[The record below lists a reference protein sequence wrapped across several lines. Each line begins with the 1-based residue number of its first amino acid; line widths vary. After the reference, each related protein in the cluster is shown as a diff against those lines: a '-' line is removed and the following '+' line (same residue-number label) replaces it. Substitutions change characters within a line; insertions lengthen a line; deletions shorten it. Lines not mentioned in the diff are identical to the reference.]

1 MPTDEFSTENGCF
14 VTKGL
19 RWALNVDPQ
28 TSAMQWIKK
37 MEPDIQ
43 IADFK
48 DNNYMRIIEGAIRF
62 GKKVLFQDVGEEMDP
77 TLDNVLNKSLISVG
91 KSYCVKIGEKE
102 IEYDMKFKLYI
113 TTRMQNPHY
122 TPEVSTKVAVVNFVA
137 KQEGLEEQCLDIVV
151 GLEQPSVQ
159 KQRDDQITKIEANN
173 KMIVQLED
181 DILERLQQAD
191 MELILENV
199 ALIDKLDES
208 KAT

>member
-1 MPTDEFSTENGCF
+1 
-14 VTKGL
+14 
-19 RWALNVDPQ
+19 
-28 TSAMQWIKK
+28 MQWIKK